1 MQQYLAKLR
10 RRSPRFS
17 YWQLVGSQS
26 VQELAERQD
35 QAYQRF
41 FAYKRGDGRRHGRP
55 GFKKV
60 KKYSSC
66 TLKQAG

>member
-41 FAYKRGDGRRHGRP
+41 FAYKR
-55 GFKKV
+55 
-60 KKYSSC
+60 
-66 TLKQAG
+66 